1 MKKKTMM
8 IALCALILVCV
19 GAYAATKITVTD
31 KPQMENVDAVKTD
44 EQTEAVEMA
53 QTAEQA
59 ETAEAEIVELGGRI
73 TEIADGCIVIETL
86 MHGMVQVNLGD
97 DTLYDGADPDELAVG
112 QYIQVMYDGKMTR
125 SLPAQITA
133 MSLGCNKL
141 SGVVEELS
149 EEGFMLR
156 VEIAL
161 EGEEGA
167 EPQVFTESYFV
178 LADGAMME
186 GLLVDMPVTVF
197 HDGKMTRSIPAQVTA
212 QHVRLMEIEG
222 VIDET
227 TEEGFMMTDVNG
239 MQYRVAL
246 MEGAQL
252 FVTPAAGTAVRVAYN
267 GVATMSIPA
276 LINAME
282 VLPVPAVEADLA
294 TATMID

>member
-19 GAYAATKITVTD
+19 GAYAATHMVVLD

-73 TEIADGCIVIETL
+73 TEIADGYIVMETL

-133 MSLGCNKL
+133 LKVGL
-141 SGVVEELS
+141 YPVSGVVKEVAENSVTLSREEIGDEVIVFLP
-149 EEGFMLR
+149 
-156 VEIAL
+156 
-161 EGEEGA
+161 EGA
-167 EPQVFTESYFV
+167 EALSVGDSVTAYTN
-178 LADGAMME
+178 GAMTMS
-186 GLLVDMPVTVF
+186 L
-197 HDGKMTRSIPAQVTA
+197 PAQTNA
-212 QHVRLMEIEG
+212 IG
-222 VIDET
+222 V
-227 TEEGFMMTDVNG
+227 VKH
-239 MQYRVAL
+239 
-246 MEGAQL
+246 
-252 FVTPAAGTAVRVAYN
+252 
-267 GVATMSIPA
+267 
-276 LINAME
+276 
-282 VLPVPAVEADLA
+282 
-294 TATMID
+294 

>member
-19 GAYAATKITVTD
+19 GAYAATHMVVLD

-73 TEIADGCIVIETL
+73 TEIADGYIVMETL

-133 MSLGCNKL
+133 LKVGL
-141 SGVVEELS
+141 YPVSGVVKELGENSVTLSREEIGDEVIVFLP
-149 EEGFMLR
+149 
-156 VEIAL
+156 
-161 EGEEGA
+161 EGA
-167 EPQVFTESYFV
+167 EALSVGDSVTAYTN
-178 LADGAMME
+178 GAMTMS
-186 GLLVDMPVTVF
+186 L
-197 HDGKMTRSIPAQVTA
+197 PAQTNA
-212 QHVRLMEIEG
+212 IG
-222 VIDET
+222 V
-227 TEEGFMMTDVNG
+227 VKH
-239 MQYRVAL
+239 
-246 MEGAQL
+246 
-252 FVTPAAGTAVRVAYN
+252 
-267 GVATMSIPA
+267 
-276 LINAME
+276 
-282 VLPVPAVEADLA
+282 
-294 TATMID
+294 

>member
-133 MSLGCNKL
+133 LKVGL
-141 SGVVEELS
+141 YPVSGVVKELGENSVTLSREEIGDEVIVFLP
-149 EEGFMLR
+149 
-156 VEIAL
+156 
-161 EGEEGA
+161 EGA
-167 EPQVFTESYFV
+167 EALSVGDSVTAYTN
-178 LADGAMME
+178 GAMTMS
-186 GLLVDMPVTVF
+186 L
-197 HDGKMTRSIPAQVTA
+197 PAQTNA
-212 QHVRLMEIEG
+212 IG
-222 VIDET
+222 V
-227 TEEGFMMTDVNG
+227 VKH
-239 MQYRVAL
+239 
-246 MEGAQL
+246 
-252 FVTPAAGTAVRVAYN
+252 
-267 GVATMSIPA
+267 
-276 LINAME
+276 
-282 VLPVPAVEADLA
+282 
-294 TATMID
+294 